1 MPRRSTHH
9 TERTANSKGQ
19 SLVEF
24 AIMLPVLLLIFGTE
38 AICERAGA
46 VISIPSQPRE
56 VARRSQAFLRQVVDA
71 ARHEGDVRRVDA
83 DGQQLTRRHLVDDA
97 RHQRDRFCVYIQLS

>member
-46 VISIPSQPRE
+46 VISIP
-56 VARRSQAFLRQVVDA
+56 
-71 ARHEGDVRRVDA
+71 
-83 DGQQLTRRHLVDDA
+83 
-97 RHQRDRFCVYIQLS
+97 

>member
-24 AIMLPVLLLIFGTE
+24 AIMLPVLLLILGTE

-46 VISIPSQPRE
+46 VISIP
-56 VARRSQAFLRQVVDA
+56 
-71 ARHEGDVRRVDA
+71 
-83 DGQQLTRRHLVDDA
+83 
-97 RHQRDRFCVYIQLS
+97 